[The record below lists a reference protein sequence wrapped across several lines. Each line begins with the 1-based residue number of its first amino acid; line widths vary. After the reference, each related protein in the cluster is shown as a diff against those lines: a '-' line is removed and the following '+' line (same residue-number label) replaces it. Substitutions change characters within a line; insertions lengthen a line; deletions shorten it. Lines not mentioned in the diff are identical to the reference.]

1 MIRSAVRR
9 IRVGR
14 VGRWGLWA
22 LAVLAVPVAI
32 ALAFVAIDVIRAPG
46 QVAND
51 DRRFQTAPARLAG
64 LWDASFLPGDR
75 GERLLGL
82 EDDLLYRELAGL
94 YLKVE
99 PGTVDFQGFPELE
112 SLRARVQFELT
123 RLSREDQDHPK
134 RQSRLLTLYGVMTL
148 DGRPLDSREREA
160 MFQKAVSAF
169 RNAID
174 LDPTNV
180 DAKTNLEAALST
192 FGPIALPGEQPTG
205 GANQGNTSGQGS
217 TGTGY

>member
-1 MIRSAVRR
+1 VIRSTVQRLR
-9 IRVGR
+9 LGR
-14 VGRWGLWA
+14 AGRW
-22 LAVLAVPVAI
+22 AVWVFAALAVPVGI
-32 ALAFVAIDVIRAPG
+32 ALALVAVDVLRAPD

-64 LWDASFLPGDR
+64 LWDASFLPGDQ

-82 EDDLLYRELAGL
+82 DDDLLYRELAGL

-112 SLRARVQFELT
+112 SLRAKVQFELT

-134 RQSRLLTLYGVMTL
+134 RQSRVLTMYGVMTL